1 MLTETLP
8 TRDRSAEA
16 AQEAR
21 LDRSPTTS
29 PTTDHQPTTWPEH
42 REAPGGPMSRGV
54 QTRGG
59 DPATM
64 GGSSPRRLGRA
75 IRRLVPSTGPVI
87 GSEPALSTGGGF
99 RSANRPEPPVRNG
112 PSMPVRGGGPPAG
125 GGTGG
130 SGGGPRMPRG
140 GNPGPRPE
148 RYWTDYLRI
157 ALPIIGLILML
168 SVFIFWVGSI
178 IDGNNDNGG
187 VTPTGEVA
195 LSTTTPVPGAAG
207 NVTATV
213 PPAQSVAPS
222 NADGGAGASASEPAS
237 DQPATE
243 PTAPPDQTASAAPN
257 DQPTNQPATDAAA
270 TETPASGGATFA
282 VDDTVVTTQSVNLR
296 SEASN
301 ADDGTI
307 LRTLDAGAELTII
320 GEPENDGE
328 FDWYPVSDAD
338 GKGYVREDFLEAA

>member
-1 MLTETLP
+1 
-8 TRDRSAEA
+8 
-16 AQEAR
+16 
-21 LDRSPTTS
+21 
-29 PTTDHQPTTWPEH
+29 
-42 REAPGGPMSRGV
+42 
-54 QTRGG
+54 
-59 DPATM
+59 
-64 GGSSPRRLGRA
+64 
-75 IRRLVPSTGPVI
+75 
-87 GSEPALSTGGGF
+87 
-99 RSANRPEPPVRNG
+99 
-112 PSMPVRGGGPPAG
+112 
-125 GGTGG
+125 
-130 SGGGPRMPRG
+130 MPRGG

-178 IDGNNDNGG
+178 INDNNGNG
-187 VTPTGEVA
+187 DVTPTGEVA
-195 LSTTTPVPGAAG
+195 LSTTTPVPGAAN

-213 PPAQSVAPS
+213 PPAQSAAPS
-222 NADGGAGASASEPAS
+222 TAGGAGASPSEAAS

-243 PTAPPDQTASAAPN
+243 PTTPPDETASTAPDQQPT
-257 DQPTNQPATDAAA
+257 DQPSTDAAV
-270 TETPASGGATFA
+270 TETPADGGATFA
-282 VDDTVVTTQSVNLR
+282 VDDSVVTSQSVNLR